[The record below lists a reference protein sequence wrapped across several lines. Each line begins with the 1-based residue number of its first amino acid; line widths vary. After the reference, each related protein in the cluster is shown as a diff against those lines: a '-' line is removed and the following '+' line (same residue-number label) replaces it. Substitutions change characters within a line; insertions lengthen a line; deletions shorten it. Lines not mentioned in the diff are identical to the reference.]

1 MDNLAPD
8 VLLLLVVGVFAV
20 AVLYSCVGH
29 AGASGYIA
37 WMSLLSL
44 APAVVRPT
52 ALALN
57 VLVASIAT
65 WQFVRA
71 GHFNRRLFWP
81 FVVLAIPA
89 AFVGGTITLPTQ
101 TFKLLLGIALL
112 CAAAHFALSASR
124 QASATSEPPLWVA
137 LMAGAAI
144 GVLSGLTGTGG
155 GIFLSPL
162 LLFMGWAGPKQAAAV
177 VAPFVLLNSVAG
189 ILGNLSA
196 TQALPPYLL
205 ALLAA
210 AGAGGWLGSRLGSL
224 RLPAQAIKK
233 FLAAVLV
240 IAAGKLLLG

>member
-1 MDNLAPD
+1 MVPEM
-8 VLLLLVVGVFAV
+8 LLLLLFGGVFAV
-20 AVLYSCVGH
+20 AVLYSSVGH

-44 APAVVRPT
+44 APAVIRPT

-65 WQFVRA
+65 WQFARA
-71 GHFNRRLFWP
+71 GHFNRRLCWP

-89 AFVGGTITLPTQ
+89 AFVGGHITLPTQ
-101 TFKLLLGIALL
+101 AFKVLLGIALL
-112 CAAAHFALSASR
+112 CSAAHFALSSSR
-124 QASATSEPPLWVA
+124 QQASATSQPPLWVA

-144 GVLSGLTGTGG
+144 GMLSGLTGTGG

-189 ILGNLSA
+189 ILGNLAA
-196 TQALPPYLL
+196 TQALPPYLF
-205 ALLAA
+205 ALLVA
-210 AGAGGWLGSRLGSL
+210 AGAGGWLGSRLGSV
-224 RLPAQAIKK
+224 RLPAQAIKR